1 VPGSDLVRGRRITLR
16 DDTIAYATA
25 KAVGGA
31 LVASVT
37 GDPRVMVSGGEQ
49 NSHQGPPDGSPVA
62 AVVRI

>member
-1 VPGSDLVRGRRITLR
+1 L
-16 DDTIAYATA
+16 A
-25 KAVGGA
+25 KAVGGT

-62 AVVRI
+62 AVVRMQ